1 MTKEYFIPYF
11 DLSIPILVNEEVQPW
26 LEKFTNQVFDGES
39 DHIRTSA
46 SYSTIPGRNNLFHSI
61 KSISAGF

>member
-1 MTKEYFIPYF
+1 MIKEYFNPYF
-11 DLSIPILVNEEVQPW
+11 DLSTPILVSGEVRTW

-46 SYSTIPGRNNLFHSI
+46 SYSTIPGRNNLFYSI
-61 KSISAGF
+61 KSISVGF